1 VSGRVFLVAAESSG
15 DALGA
20 DLAGALKARDP
31 SLELSGVG
39 GPLMAGAG
47 VPSRADISGMA
58 ILGFIDGLLAYERVK
73 RAVADAVD
81 AVLDA
86 KPDVVVL
93 IDSWGF
99 TLRVAQG
106 VRAADPSIKLVKYIG
121 PQVWATRAGRA
132 KTLAAS
138 VDHLIC
144 IHDFELP
151 YYQPCGLPCTVCGH
165 PAFGR
170 FKPGDG
176 PGFRAR
182 HTIAAN
188 KRLLLVL
195 PGSRPAEIRRI
206 GPALWATAA
215 LLRAERPDLRFA
227 MVAAHSVR
235 DAAVAQ
241 APPDTLI
248 VEEAEKEDAFAA
260 ASVALAASGTVTT
273 EVALQGAPL
282 VIGYKLGWL
291 TALIAQYFLFK
302 AKYATLMN
310 VAADAEVAPEFL
322 QHEMTPEN
330 LARAAA
336 PLLDDPAAR
345 AAQVQRQN
353 QALDRMGRGR
363 RPASEIAAD
372 VVLEMMSVDISI
384 PESFRASEARPGT
397 QGS

>member
-1 VSGRVFLVAAESSG
+1 MSGGVFLVAAESSG

-20 DLAGALKARDP
+20 DLARALKARDP
-31 SLELSGVG
+31 SLELAGVG
-39 GPLMAGAG
+39 GPLMAAAG
-47 VPSRADISGMA
+47 LASRADMSGMA

-73 RAVADAVD
+73 RAVADAVR

-99 TLRVAQG
+99 TLRVAHG
-106 VRAADPSIKLVKYIG
+106 VRAAAPHIKLVKYIG

-132 KTLAAS
+132 KTLAAA

-144 IHDFELP
+144 IHDFEVP
-151 YYQPCGLPCTVCGH
+151 YYQVYGLACTVCGH

-170 FKPGDG
+170 YKPGDEA
-176 PGFRAR
+176 GFRAR
-182 HTIAAN
+182 HAIASTQ
-188 KRLLLVL
+188 RILLVL

-206 GPALWATAA
+206 GPALWRAA
-215 LLRAERPDLRFA
+215 EILRAGRPDLRFA
-227 MVAAHSVR
+227 MVAAHAVH
-235 DAAVAQ
+235 DGAVAQ
-241 APPDTLI
+241 APPDALV

-260 ASVALAASGTVTT
+260 ATAALAASGTVTT

-291 TALIAQYFLFK
+291 TAFIAQYFLFK

-310 VAADAEVAPEFL
+310 VAADAEIAPEFL
-322 QHEMTPEN
+322 QHHMTPEN
-330 LARAAA
+330 LARATA
-336 PLLDDPAAR
+336 PLLDDPSLR
-345 AAQVQRQN
+345 AQQIERQN
-353 QALDRMGRGR
+353 RALDAMGRGQ

-372 VVLEMMSVDISI
+372 VVFEMLE
-384 PESFRASEARPGT
+384 T
-397 QGS
+397 QRR